1 MIVDLLFWALLV
13 YALIQLGA
21 FIQRMKYEMELDDDE
36 EEEDEEP
43 IEVVA
48 MIEYHN
54 GVMYAYDE
62 SKFLGQGETMEIL
75 EQHIVSRVK
84 DLYNHNVRI
93 IMMTEDKD
101 LITRYNLTPI

>member
-36 EEEDEEP
+36 EEEDEDP
-43 IEVVA
+43 QEVVA
-48 MIEYHN
+48 MIEYYD

-62 SKFLGQGETMEIL
+62 SKFLGQGTTMDIL
-75 EQHIVSRVK
+75 EDHMRLRIPE
-84 DLYNHNVRI
+84 LYTTNVRVV
-93 IMMTEDKD
+93 MMTENQE
-101 LITRYNLTPI
+101 LITKYNLTPI